1 MPYFFTKMIKQGGV
15 MEAVWP
21 EDGAIISPI
30 FMLTKRNRL
39 EKIQPVIDFFAS
51 EAVGEILSHQGLF
64 PSINPNVDNRLPK
77 ENKFMWLGW
86 DFINSNN
93 IGGLIKKCEAIFNKS
108 IQDESF
114 RNLGPLS
121 YAPNN

>member
-1 MPYFFTKMIKQGGV
+1 
-15 MEAVWP
+15 
-21 EDGAIISPI
+21 
-30 FMLTKRNRL
+30 
-39 EKIQPVIDFFAS
+39 
-51 EAVGEILSHQGLF
+51 
-64 PSINPNVDNRLPK
+64 
-77 ENKFMWLGW
+77 MWLGW